1 MTKRPV
7 GREHS
12 GSIILFG
19 SRWRASVI
27 ITAVTALLLALLVAP
42 ADSAGARQV
51 DADSFKA
58 KDNLS
63 VAGTVNGNKSAT
75 SRMAQ
80 TDRSLLGVRSSEP
93 VNVVVKL
100 DYDSTATYAGTIA
113 GLPATSP
120 SVTNEE
126 LDPSSSAVKRYVG
139 HIQEIENRFLSALD
153 ARVQQAE
160 VGVRLRTVYGGVA
173 LRLPANEVGELL
185 ELPGV
190 MAVQEDSP
198 EQLLT
203 DSSPEFIGAPHIY
216 DQLGET
222 ADDAGKGAIV
232 GVLDSGAGPS
242 TPHSRDHGNLPAPPP
257 RSNGTPRTCDFGDN
271 PLTPATDPFAC
282 QNKLIGGQPFLA
294 TYNAV
299 FGGEVYPDSARDSNG
314 HGTHTATTSAGRPGR
329 ERQSAWDQ
337 PRANPRNC
345 TWCAR
350 FHLQSLRCAGLLPIR
365 LGRSGRFGDH
375 RPRRCHQLLDLRGN
389 GPLRRSC
396 GASLPRRL
404 RCRRPGVRE
413 RRERR
418 SRSRNR
424 QSQLTVG
431 TDGRGL
437 HPGPDLPFHDHS
449 QRWRWRDPATFRGH
463 GHVAASTARC
473 RWSEGRPRPTTTSAA
488 PRRRPRGSSQARSSP
503 VSAARA
509 GSGAASTSS
518 KAARRA

>member
-12 GSIILFG
+12 GSMILFG

-51 DADSFKA
+51 DADRFKA

-185 ELPGV
+185 GLPGV

-232 GVLDSGAGPS
+232 GVLDSGAWPEHPS
-242 TPHSRDHGNLPAPPP
+242 FARSWKPA
-257 RSNGTPRTCDFGDN
+257 G
-271 PLTPATDPFAC
+271 
-282 QNKLIGGQPFLA
+282 
-294 TYNAV
+294 
-299 FGGEVYPDSARDSNG
+299 
-314 HGTHTATTSAGRPGR
+314 TATAIERHAAHLR
-329 ERQSAWDQ
+329 LRRQSTDA
-337 PRANPRNC
+337 C
-345 TWCAR
+345 
-350 FHLQSLRCAGLLPIR
+350 
-365 LGRSGRFGDH
+365 
-375 RPRRCHQLLDLRGN
+375 RRCVRLPEQVDRG
-389 GPLRRSC
+389 
-396 GASLPRRL
+396 
-404 RCRRPGVRE
+404 
-413 RRERR
+413 
-418 SRSRNR
+418 
-424 QSQLTVG
+424 
-431 TDGRGL
+431 
-437 HPGPDLPFHDHS
+437 
-449 QRWRWRDPATFRGH
+449 PAIP
-463 GHVAASTARC
+463 GHV
-473 RWSEGRPRPTTTSAA
+473 
-488 PRRRPRGSSQARSSP
+488 
-503 VSAARA
+503 
-509 GSGAASTSS
+509 
-518 KAARRA
+518 